1 MNYSEIFKDLNCN
14 VKINE
19 MMSPHTTFKIGGMAD
34 LFLEVNDLDSLK
46 KVLCLLKS
54 HDIPFFIIGN
64 GSNLLVDDE
73 GYNGAIIKLT
83 GDFEK
88 IYIDGEY
95 IECGSGCKLSKLCT
109 KCLENSLTGL
119 EFAYGIPGSFGGAI
133 FMNAGAYGNEI
144 KEFVE
149 YVKCIDDDG
158 NIYKLSNDECKFDY
172 RKSIFSENKFVIISA
187 KLKLSNGKYE
197 DIKNKMQD
205 FISKRKSKQPLEY
218 PSAGSFFK
226 CPTGYHASAL
236 IDECGLKGFRI
247 GDAAVSS
254 KHAGFVVNLG
264 NASSK
269 DIINLQSEI
278 ISKVETQKNILL
290 DTEVIHLKNGIV
302 KDNSR
307 HAL

>member
-1 MNYSEIFKDLNCN
+1 MNYYEMFKNLNCK
-14 VKINE
+14 VKVNE
-19 MMSPHTTFKIGGMAD
+19 MMSYHTTFKIGGIAD

-46 KVLCLLKS
+46 QILFLLKS
-54 HDIPFFIIGN
+54 HNIPFFLIGN

-88 IYIDGEY
+88 ISVYEKY
-95 IECGSGCKLSKLCT
+95 VECGSGCKLSSLCK
-109 KCLENSLTGL
+109 KCLENSLKGL

-144 KEFVE
+144 KDFVE
-149 YVKCIDDDG
+149 CVKCIDDNG
-158 NIYKLSNDECKFDY
+158 NIYNLSNDECKFNY
-172 RKSIFSENKFVIISA
+172 RKSIFSENKFIIISA
-187 KLKLSNGKYE
+187 KLKLNNGKYK
-197 DIKNKMQD
+197 DIKRKMED
-205 FISKRKSKQPLEY
+205 FISRRKLKQPLEY

-226 CPTGYHASAL
+226 CPIGYHASAL
-236 IDECGLKGFRI
+236 IDQCGLKGFRI

-269 DIINLQSEI
+269 DIIDLESAI
-278 ISKVETQKNILL
+278 ISKVETKTNVLL
-290 DTEVIHLKNGIV
+290 DKEVIHLKNNNIAR
-302 KDNSR
+302 SM
-307 HAL
+307 

>member
-1 MNYSEIFKDLNCN
+1 MNYSEIFKDLNCK
-14 VKINE
+14 VKVNE
-19 MMSPHTTFKIGGMAD
+19 MMSSHTTFKIGGIAD
-34 LFLEVNDLDSLK
+34 LFLEINDLESLK
-46 KVLCLLKS
+46 KILNLLKS
-54 HDIPFFIIGN
+54 NNIPFFLIGN

-88 IYIDGEY
+88 VSVDGEY
-95 IECGSGCKLSKLCT
+95 VECGSGCKLSTLCN

-119 EFAYGIPGSFGGAI
+119 EFAYGIPGSFGGAV
-133 FMNAGAYGNEI
+133 FMNAGAYGGEI
-144 KEFVE
+144 KDLIES
-149 YVKCIDDDG
+149 VKCMDNDG
-158 NIYKLSNDECKFDY
+158 KIYNLSTTECKFGY
-172 RKSIFSENKFVIISA
+172 RKSIFSENNFIIISA
-187 KLKLSNGKYE
+187 KLRLRVGKYKE
-197 DIKNKMQD
+197 IKYKMED
-205 FISKRKSKQPLEY
+205 FISRRKLKQPLEY

-269 DIINLQSEI
+269 DILDLESAI
-278 ISKVETQKNILL
+278 ISKVEAKTNILL
-290 DTEVIHLKNGIV
+290 DKEVIHLKGPYNKKV
-302 KDNSR
+302 
-307 HAL
+307 